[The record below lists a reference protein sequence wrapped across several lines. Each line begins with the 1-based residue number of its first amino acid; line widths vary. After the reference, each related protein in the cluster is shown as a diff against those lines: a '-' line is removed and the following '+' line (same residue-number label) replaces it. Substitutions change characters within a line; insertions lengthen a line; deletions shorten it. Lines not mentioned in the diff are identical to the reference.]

1 MGACLA
7 DEKCHEVL
15 GKGTHG
21 STFGGNPVSCAGGLA
36 VLDFIQ
42 SGDHLR
48 QVTEKGDYLRNKLSD
63 IGEIQ
68 KVDGMGLMLGAS
80 LKTKNAS
87 EVVAEALEKGL
98 LMLTAKDKLRFL
110 PPLTI
115 TYEEIDRGIVILE
128 GILK

>member
-7 DEKCHEVL
+7 DEKCKAVL

-42 SGDHLR
+42 SEDHLQ
-48 QVTEKGDYLRNKLSD
+48 QVTEKGKYLREKLLNID
-63 IGEIQ
+63 EISRI
-68 KVDGMGLMLGAS
+68 DGMGLMLGAA
-80 LKTKNAS
+80 LKTKKAAD
-87 EVVAEALEKGL
+87 VVGEALDKGL

-115 TYEEIDRGIVILE
+115 SFEEIDKGVAILE

>member
-1 MGACLA
+1 
-7 DEKCHEVL
+7 
-15 GKGTHG
+15 
-21 STFGGNPVSCAGGLA
+21 
-36 VLDFIQ
+36 
-42 SGDHLR
+42 
-48 QVTEKGDYLRNKLSD
+48 
-63 IGEIQ
+63 
-68 KVDGMGLMLGAS
+68 MGLMLGAS